1 MEFENLEKDEH
12 EKTHLPTCGS
22 SLPRQNNRGC
32 LASTYSTSW
41 CVFKIDCRGVASQ
54 VATSYT
60 NRIREMTNKVSI
72 IQTPFTS
79 GFTHLIEQKTSSIR
93 TKFIVF
99 HRIYLEHTHTHTHTH
114 KSEPFIQHLQSSHDQ
129 SSLPFSHTQSCFV
142 NKKNYCVLHKKN
154 K

>member
-72 IQTPFTS
+72 IKRLSLQVLHTS
-79 GFTHLIEQKTSSIR
+79 LNKNLPQFAQHLSFSIGFTWNTHKKKKKKKDNPLYNTSSHL
-93 TKFIVF
+93 TTNPLSLS
-99 HRIYLEHTHTHTHTH
+99 RILNHASWTRKTTA
-114 KSEPFIQHLQSSHDQ
+114 F
-129 SSLPFSHTQSCFV
+129 
-142 NKKNYCVLHKKN
+142 
-154 K
+154 

>member
-1 MEFENLEKDEH
+1 MELENLEKDEH

-41 CVFKIDCRGVASQ
+41 CVFKIDCRGVAWQ

-79 GFTHLIEQKTSSIR
+79 GFTHLIEKKLPQFAQHLSFLIGFTWN
-93 TKFIVF
+93 T
-99 HRIYLEHTHTHTHTH
+99 HTHTHTHTH
-114 KSEPFIQHLQSSHDQ
+114 TKKKITLYTTPPVISRPILSPFIAYSIMLREQEKL
-129 SSLPFSHTQSCFV
+129 LRFR
-142 NKKNYCVLHKKN
+142 
-154 K
+154 

>member
-22 SLPRQNNRGC
+22 SLPRQNNCGC

-79 GFTHLIEQKTSSIR
+79 GFTHLIEQKPSSIR
-93 TKFIVF
+93 TTFIVF
-99 HRIYLEHTHTHTHTH
+99 HRIYLEHTQKKKEKKKTLYTTPLVI
-114 KSEPFIQHLQSSHDQ
+114 SRPILSPFLAYSIMLREQEKL
-129 SSLPFSHTQSCFV
+129 LRFR
-142 NKKNYCVLHKKN
+142 
-154 K
+154 